1 MHPCLKRGHQWRD
14 VALAH
19 CLNGQRHVMH
29 LGQLEQFAPASEVID
44 DRSLP
49 RAPSVV
55 MSSFQFFTAANCYDC
70 AVVETFF
77 KIIRA

>member
-1 MHPCLKRGHQWRD
+1 
-14 VALAH
+14 
-19 CLNGQRHVMH
+19 MH

-55 MSSFQFFTAANCYDC
+55 MSSFQFFTAANCNRC
-70 AVVETFF
+70 LAPTLRLGLLMLRSAPL
-77 KIIRA
+77 K